1 MVRSAHFLQY
11 SNLYGVCFLAAYIF
25 INNTINATSD
35 IMEAQRLNNQLFEW
49 WEPFIWEYSSALG
62 TLALVPGIVYLL
74 TAYPFNFQAM
84 GRSLSVYLLASLIF
98 SVLHVSIMVGIRELV
113 YWSNSR
119 DYDFGLLWYEFL
131 YEYRKDLL
139 SFAFLIA
146 VIKGYQYFMAQ
157 LKGEA
162 RVLQSA
168 EESVQPQFERLLVR
182 KLGKEF
188 IIKVSE
194 IEWIESSGNYVNLHI
209 NGRAYPLRTT
219 LTKLSEQ
226 LISQGFCRVH
236 RSYAVRLDAICSI
249 MPIHSGDSEITLKNG
264 KKINLSRR
272 YKEQFKS
279 LLLIDG

>member
-1 MVRSAHFLQY
+1 MVRSSHFLHY
-11 SNLYGVCFLAAYIF
+11 PNHYGMCFLAAYIF

-35 IMEAQRLNNQLFEW
+35 IMEAKRLNTLPFEW

-62 TLALVPGIVYLL
+62 ILVLIPGIVYFL
-74 TAYPFNFQAM
+74 TSYPFNFQAM
-84 GRSLSVYLLASLIF
+84 GRSISVYLLASIVF
-98 SVLHVSIMVGIRELV
+98 SVLHVCMMVGIRKLV
-113 YWSNSR
+113 YWTNAR

-139 SFAFLIA
+139 SFIFLIA
-146 VIKGYQYFMAQ
+146 VIKGYQYFIAQ
-157 LKGEA
+157 LKGEV
-162 RVLQSA
+162 RLLQKT
-168 EESVQPQFERLLVR
+168 EELTVPQFERLLVR

-188 IIKVSE
+188 IIKVKD

-209 NGRAYPLRTT
+209 NGRVYPLRTT

-226 LISQGFCRVH
+226 LVSQGFCRVH

-249 MPIHSGDSEITLKNG
+249 TPIHSGDSEITLTNG
-264 KKINLSRR
+264 KKLNLSRR

-279 LLLIDG
+279 QLSIEH